1 MSLAG
6 KYLITKLF
14 DEFALRYCEAIAN
27 TMYRSRTDSKPW
39 SKGTDMVSPI
49 ENSTG
54 VLKLIVSAAESELK
68 RISGQNT
75 LNEKVK
81 LENFN
86 KKFLAPDV
94 VGNNFLLKIT
104 EGCHQM
110 AQHIETVLFRRGQ
123 NYEDQI
129 RLKTTIAEIKTLVE
143 KAKNIYKP
151 SLCDIVAK
159 M

>member
-1 MSLAG
+1 
-6 KYLITKLF
+6 
-14 DEFALRYCEAIAN
+14 
-27 TMYRSRTDSKPW
+27 
-39 SKGTDMVSPI
+39 MVSPI